1 MLKTDDQSLGRAP
14 LSAAVEDYLK
24 AIHALREDG
33 LESVS
38 TQAIANRLGV
48 APPSA
53 TAMLKR
59 LDTLGLAHH
68 EPYRGAHLSA
78 AGEKIAREIVRHH
91 RIIETFLSEILGLEW
106 DKIHDEAERLEH
118 VISEELEAKM
128 AAKLGNP
135 TRDPHGAP
143 IPDLDGH
150 IETGPQMRL
159 CDAKA
164 GFIGRICRVADE
176 DGETLRHLSELRL
189 CLDTPVEVLRAE
201 AVEGVLRLRVESGD
215 VTLGLAPATRVWVE
229 GQEKLEGAVDEEM
242 IENRASIQ
250 PK

>member
-1 MLKTDDQSLGRAP
+1 MLKTDSQPLGRAP

-33 LESVS
+33 LDVVS
-38 TQAIANRLGV
+38 TQSIANRLQV

-53 TAMLKR
+53 TAMIKK
-59 LDTLGLAHH
+59 LDGLGLAHH
-68 EPYRGAHLSA
+68 EPYRGVQLSE
-78 AGEKIAREIVRHH
+78 AGERIALEIVRHH

-150 IETGPQMRL
+150 IESAPQTRL

-164 GFIGRICRVADE
+164 GFVGRVCRVADE
-176 DGETLRHLSELRL
+176 DAEILRHLSELRL
-189 CLDTPVEVLRAE
+189 CLDAPLEVLRAE
-201 AVEGVLRLRVESGD
+201 AREGVLKLRLDSGD
-215 VTLGLAPATRVWVE
+215 ITLGIAPAARVWVE
-229 GQEKLEGAVDEEM
+229 SRMGTSSL
-242 IENRASIQ
+242 RA
-250 PK
+250 